1 MPETLAPVLPP
12 HVDALVERVLQRACE
27 RDLRLVTAE
36 SCTGGLVASLLTDVT
51 GASHA
56 FERGFVT
63 YTNEAKHEQLGVPQA
78 LLDDPGPVSEAVA
91 RAMAEGALKNS
102 RGDLAVAITG
112 FAGPGHGATPGLVHF
127 AVASRG
133 GETLHLR
140 RHFIESDKAGVRL
153 RAVEAALELLREG
166 LI

>member
-1 MPETLAPVLPP
+1 
-12 HVDALVERVLQRACE
+12 
-27 RDLRLVTAE
+27 
-36 SCTGGLVASLLTDVT
+36 
-51 GASHA
+51 
-56 FERGFVT
+56 
-63 YTNEAKHEQLGVPQA
+63 
-78 LLDDPGPVSEAVA
+78 
-91 RAMAEGALKNS
+91 MAEGALKNS